1 MTGKQPRNPLSVGD
15 LVSGFHVEQIDDLAE
30 LQAWGVLAH
39 HEASGARAY
48 HIVRD
53 DPENVFAFAFRTLP
67 ESSNGVA
74 HILEHTV
81 LCGSERYPVKDPF
94 IQLAR
99 GSMNTFLNAL
109 TYPDKTVYPAASPV
123 RQDLFNLMAV
133 YGDAVFFP
141 LLKQEA
147 FRQEGHRIEP
157 GPDGLLQRAGIVFNE
172 MKGNYATE
180 DNAVGELAQQKLLP
194 DTAYGVDSGGD
205 PRAIPA
211 LTYEEFIAF
220 HRRNYHPSNCL
231 IYLYGDIPSADYF
244 QFLHDQFLSRLERL
258 PEGEAGSPALK
269 TLVQPRWDAP
279 RAELG
284 EYPVGAEDSTEG
296 RSSFTMLW
304 LLPTED
310 EPLERLKASL
320 LSELLLGG
328 DGSPLQKALIESHL
342 GEDLSSASGLAG
354 HLRELTF
361 GAGLRG
367 TDPERAEAIRELVT
381 KTLTD
386 LARNGFHPDLVEAGL
401 RQFEFHHREIK
412 GGPYGMRL
420 LNRVMRGWLHGLP
433 PANGLRFDPV
443 IGELKRQLQHSP
455 SLISD
460 LITPWL
466 LENPHRL
473 DLTVKPKP
481 GLAEAW
487 SAEESSEMQGI
498 ASAMSAEDR
507 EQLEAANRALAEF
520 QSSPDRP
527 EDLAKIPFLS
537 RTDAPA
543 EVERVP
549 FSTESVLGRPV
560 LVHDLFTE
568 GLVYL
573 DGVVD
578 ISGLSAEELVLLPLY
593 TSMLSGSGLPDMD
606 YDRLAV
612 EMDLRLGR
620 FGVNPEVSERLDGTL
635 QMHLGFR
642 IAALEDRIGDAADL
656 VARLFAEANVDN
668 HTRLRDLLAEA
679 RNDLRSAMLPA
690 GHQMAVLQARRG
702 RSSVGVVEELWRGPN
717 QLLALS
723 AIEPE
728 KELSLLGTRLRH
740 IQQKLLS
747 RSRLTLSVTG
757 GGHALTPAMQ
767 AAEEFVLRFPGGEA
781 GGEPSGTPRGSSM
794 GQGRVGGTLGSDPV
808 AASAA
813 GAAINRTQAFEIT
826 SQVNYVAV
834 NLPASRLGEA
844 EQAHE
849 MIASALLST
858 SFLWEHVRMKG
869 GAYGGFARSSGLPAS
884 FDFGSYRDPNLLQ
897 TLAAYESGL
906 QWLDSQDITDRDVE
920 LAVIGAVGRDARPLV
935 PSEKASA
942 SFRRYLYG
950 VSDQVRQARRDA
962 LIATTTADVR
972 RVGQRLQQAWDQR
985 LTAVLGGPAALDSAS
1000 GELPDLQQNRVRLP
1014 V

>member
-1 MTGKQPRNPLSVGD
+1 MAGKQPVLSLSVGQKIH
-15 LVSGFHVEQIDDLAE
+15 GFVIEQIDDLAE
-30 LQAWGVLAH
+30 LQAWGVLASH
-39 HEASGARAY
+39 PGSGARVY
-48 HIVRD
+48 HVVRD
-53 DPENVFAFAFRTLP
+53 DSENVFAFSFRTLP
-67 ESSNGVA
+67 PSSNGIA

-81 LCGSERYPVKDPF
+81 LCGSQRYPVKDPF

-141 LLKQEA
+141 LLREEA
-147 FRQEGHRIEP
+147 FRQEGHRLEP
-157 GPDGLLQRAGIVFNE
+157 GTDGHLQRAGIVFNE

-205 PRAIPA
+205 PRVIPS
-211 LTYEEFIAF
+211 LTYEEFVAF

-244 QFLHDQFLSRLERL
+244 QFLDQHFLSRFGPL
-258 PEGEAGSPALK
+258 PEAADQGSAAASL
-269 TLVQPRWDAP
+269 LQPRWDAP
-279 RAELG
+279 RTALG
-284 EYPVGAEDSTEG
+284 EYPAAAGEETDG

-304 LLPTED
+304 LLPDSD
-310 EPLERLKASL
+310 EPLDRLKASL

-342 GEDLSSASGLAG
+342 GEDLSPASGLSG

-367 TDPERAEAIRELVT
+367 TDPERADAIRDLVIA
-381 KTLTD
+381 TLTEI
-386 LARNGFHPDLVEAGL
+386 AEGGFDSDLVEAGL

-420 LNRVMRGWLHGLP
+420 LNRVMRGWLHGFP

-443 IGELKRQLQHSP
+443 IAELKRQLKQEP
-455 SLISD
+455 GLLSD
-460 LITPWL
+460 LVRNWL
-466 LENPHRL
+466 LENTHRL
-473 DLTVKPKP
+473 DLTVRPKP
-481 GLAEAW
+481 GLADEW
-487 SAEESSEMQGI
+487 SADEAGEVTALESRMTAAERRALEEANRSLTRFQSEP
-498 ASAMSAEDR
+498 DR
-507 EQLEAANRALAEF
+507 E
-520 QSSPDRP
+520 
-527 EDLAKIPFLS
+527 EDLATIPFLS
-537 RTDAPA
+537 RADAPT
-543 EVERVP
+543 EVEHVP
-549 FSTESVLGRPV
+549 YSLETVLGRPV

-573 DGVVD
+573 DGAID
-578 ISGLSAEELVLLPLY
+578 LSGLSAEELVLLPMY

-612 EMDLRLGR
+612 ELDLRLGR
-620 FGVNPEVSERLDGTL
+620 FGVNPEVSERLDSGM

-642 IAALEDRIGDAADL
+642 VAALEDRIGDAADL
-656 VARLFAEANVDN
+656 VSQLFAEANVDS
-668 HTRLRDLLAEA
+668 TARLRDLLAEA

-690 GHQMAVLQARRG
+690 GHQMAMLGARRG

-723 AIEPE
+723 AIDPE
-728 KELSLLGTRLRH
+728 TELEVLGHRLRL

-747 RSRLTLSVTG
+747 RARLTLSVTA

-767 AAEEFVLRFPGGEA
+767 AAEEFALRFPGGETGNRA
-781 GGEPSGTPRGSSM
+781 GNPVAGRGA
-794 GQGRVGGTLGSDPV
+794 LGSDTV
-808 AASAA
+808 AAAAA
-813 GAAINRTQAFEIT
+813 GTAIQRIQAFEIT

-834 NLPASRLGEA
+834 NLPGSRLGDPQ
-844 EQAHE
+844 QAHE
-849 MIASALLST
+849 MIASSLLST
-858 SFLWEHVRMKG
+858 SYLWEQVRMKG

-884 FDFGSYRDPNLLQ
+884 FDFGSYRDPRLAE
-897 TLAAYESGL
+897 TLAAYRAGL
-906 QWLDSQDITDRDVE
+906 EWLDSAAITERDVE
-920 LAVIGAVGRDARPLV
+920 LAVIGVVGRDARPLA
-935 PSEKASA
+935 PGEKSSA
-942 SFRRYLYG
+942 SFHRYLSG
-950 VSDQVRQARRDA
+950 ITHEVRQARRNA
-962 LIATTTADVR
+962 LIGAGVADVQ
-972 RVGQRLQQAWDQR
+972 RVGQRLRAAWDDR
-985 LTAVLGGPAALDSAS
+985 LVAVLGGTAALDSAAES
-1000 GELPDLQQNRVRLP
+1000 VPELLSNRVRLP